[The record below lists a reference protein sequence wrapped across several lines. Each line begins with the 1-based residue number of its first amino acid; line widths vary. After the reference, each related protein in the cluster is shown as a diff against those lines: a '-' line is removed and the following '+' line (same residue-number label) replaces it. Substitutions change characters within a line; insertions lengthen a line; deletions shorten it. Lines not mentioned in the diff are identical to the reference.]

1 MKKIAVILASLLV
14 AACASTQKAETSQA
28 PQSNEKNTTVVA
40 SPAASSVTESEV
52 SASKLK
58 AEIEALQK
66 QSVYFDFDKY
76 VVKAEF
82 QATVEK
88 QAEFLK
94 SHGNDVVTL
103 GGNCDERGSAEYNLA
118 LGNERAQAVEKN
130 LEILGVPASQIKV
143 VSFGEEKPRLTCHEE
158 KCWKENRRVDFVHDL
173 K

>member
-1 MKKIAVILASLLV
+1 MKKIAVILFSLLV
-14 AACASTQKAETSQA
+14 AACASTHKADTTQTPANENKATTSSA
-28 PQSNEKNTTVVA
+28 
-40 SPAASSVTESEV
+40 AASAAAEAEV

-76 VVKAEF
+76 VVKPEF
-82 QATVEK
+82 HASIQQ

-94 SHGNDVVTL
+94 SHTNDVVTL
-103 GGNCDERGSAEYNLA
+103 QGNADERGSAEYNLA
-118 LGNERAQAVEKN
+118 LGTERAQAVEKD
-130 LEILGVPASQIKV
+130 LEILGVSASQVKV
-143 VSFGEEKPRLTCHEE
+143 VSFGEEKPRLTCHAE

>member
-14 AACASTQKAETSQA
+14 AACASTQKAETSQPA
-28 PQSNEKNTTVVA
+28 QPTEKSAAATA
-40 SPAASSVTESEV
+40 SPAASAAAEAEL

-58 AEIEALQK
+58 AEIEALQM

-76 VVKAEF
+76 LVKPAF
-82 QATVEK
+82 QSTIQK

-94 SHGNDVVTL
+94 SHGDDVVTL
-103 GGNCDERGSAEYNLA
+103 QGNCDERGSAEYNLA

-158 KCWKENRRVDFVHDL
+158 KCWKENRRVDFVHGL

>member
-1 MKKIAVILASLLV
+1 MKKIAVILVSLLV
-14 AACASTQKAETSQA
+14 AACASTQKADTSQA
-28 PQSNEKNTTVVA
+28 AQRMRKMQPQLPA
-40 SPAASSVTESEV
+40 PPHPAAAEAEV

-58 AEIEALQK
+58 AETEALQK

-76 VVKAEF
+76 VVKSEF
-82 QATVEK
+82 QATVK
-88 QAEFLK
+88 QQAEFLK

-103 GGNCDERGSAEYNLA
+103 QGNCDERGSAEYNLA
-118 LGNERAQAVEKN
+118 LGSERAQAVEKN

>member
-14 AACASTQKAETSQA
+14 AACASTHKAETSQA
-28 PQSNEKNTTVVA
+28 PQSNGTNATAA
-40 SPAASSVTESEV
+40 SPAANSAMEAEV

-58 AEIEALQK
+58 AEIDALQK

-76 VVKAEF
+76 LVKPEF
-82 QATVEK
+82 QATIQK

-103 GGNCDERGSAEYNLA
+103 QGNCDERGSAEYNLA
-118 LGNERAQAVEKN
+118 LGSERAQAVEKD
-130 LEILGVPASQIKV
+130 LEVLGVPASQMKV
-143 VSFGEEKPRLTCHEE
+143 VSFGEEKPRLTCHAE